1 MRRRWIRVGG
11 VPPEGLTRG
20 LAHISRSVVPS
31 RGDNLNQRGYII
43 AWRHVI
49 TSWATAFQNPLI
61 YSSHLVLALSRSS
74 LAPSILTIMRTLEGE
89 ENLKGFHRIVWS
101 TILSFSF
108 DEIWSSIAT
117 LQFWEWFFLMP
128 NKWNTLR
135 HAHYTFVYV
144 ILPNL
149 IAPIKSNT
157 TAAINRNGVI
167 AANPPTSDPPKL
179 KLSLILP
186 RNDFIPLSFRS
197 REYNFVNCACYF
209 AGIRGFSRCRDE

>member
-1 MRRRWIRVGG
+1 MEQLERKFLSFKKGLYRTSLSRIICKSTKHINYDRDTPPRLILESRARGSSDLFLAGKVVMRRRWIRVGG

-117 LQFWEWFFLMP
+117 L
-128 NKWNTLR
+128 
-135 HAHYTFVYV
+135 
-144 ILPNL
+144 
-149 IAPIKSNT
+149 
-157 TAAINRNGVI
+157 
-167 AANPPTSDPPKL
+167 
-179 KLSLILP
+179 
-186 RNDFIPLSFRS
+186 
-197 REYNFVNCACYF
+197 
-209 AGIRGFSRCRDE
+209 